1 MNLNLLKEKLTK
13 IGLSNIGFLVSS
25 TVNCVGTAFYG
36 DKPIVFK
43 TTENSKDLQREIQ
56 ALRAFQGYGAVQL
69 IYSTHDLYLME
80 HIKPGASLKT
90 YFPEQEEASYPIVVD
105 LIETLHRAPI
115 SGKYGFPHIRQWL
128 GIFDNIEGIPNEI
141 CQKACTVRDYLLR
154 TSEPDVLLHGDL
166 HHDNI
171 LKKENY
177 WVAIDPHGVRGESL
191 YDICAF
197 IRNPI
202 PELLSHQS
210 PDKIINQRIHVFSK
224 MLNKPAGRILDWCFV
239 QAVLAWAW
247 ALEDGVNPNYFE
259 QLTGLFGSIKLQV

>member
-13 IGLSNIGFLVSS
+13 IGLSNIGLLPSS

-36 DKPIVFK
+36 GKPIVFK
-43 TTENSKDLQREIQ
+43 TNENSKDLQREIQ
-56 ALRAFQGYGAVQL
+56 ALMAFQGYGAVSL

-80 HIKPGASLKT
+80 HIKPGTSLKT
-90 YFPEQEEASYPIVVD
+90 YFPEQEKASYPIVTG
-105 LIETLHRAPI
+105 LMENLHRATI
-115 SGKYGFPHIRQWL
+115 SGNYKFPHIRQWL
-128 GIFDNIEGIPNEI
+128 GILDNIGGIPDEI
-141 CQKACTVRDYLLR
+141 RQKACTIRDYLLQ

-177 WVAIDPHGVRGESL
+177 WVAIDPHGVRGEPL

-202 PELLSHQS
+202 PELLSHQN

-224 MLNKPAGRILDWCFV
+224 MLNKPADRILDWCFV

-247 ALEDGVNPNYFE
+247 ALEDNHDTNYFQ
-259 QLTGLFGSIKLQV
+259 QLTKVFDTISFA